1 MQEIILNSFQES
13 FRQKILNKWLF
24 KTFMFAKLPMAWF
37 AGLSASKLTA
47 NETHVT
53 VKYKWITQNPFKSIY
68 FAVLSMAAEMST
80 GLPVMMYIQDE
91 QLKISMLVTGC
102 EAIFTKKAIGLI
114 TFKCIDGSLV
124 SESVKKAINTKEGVD
139 MILESKGYDQ
149 SNNEVATFKF
159 RWSIKVK

>member
-1 MQEIILNSFQES
+1 MQEIILNSFQEK
-13 FRQKILNKWLF
+13 FRQKILNKWIF

-68 FAVLSMAAEMST
+68 VAVLSMAAEMST

-91 QLKISMLVTGC
+91 KLKISMLVTGC
-102 EAIFTKKAIGLI
+102 EAIFTKKAVGLI

-139 MILESKGYDQ
+139 MVLESRGYDLN
-149 SNNEVATFKF
+149 NNEVATFKF
-159 RWSIKVK
+159 KWSIKVK

>member
-91 QLKISMLVTGC
+91 KLKIRDR
-102 EAIFTKKAIGLI
+102 K
-114 TFKCIDGSLV
+114 
-124 SESVKKAINTKEGVD
+124 SVV
-139 MILESKGYDQ
+139 
-149 SNNEVATFKF
+149 
-159 RWSIKVK
+159 